1 MTPLQSVDKELV
13 LLCLRA
19 MPLEVGSGF
28 SIRRERLKDGGGKK
42 RIPASMQIQGMVAM
56 TSLE

>member
-1 MTPLQSVDKELV
+1 MMPLQSVDKELV

-19 MPLEVGSGF
+19 IPLEVGSGF
-28 SIRRERLKDGGGKK
+28 SIRREQLKDGGGKK
-42 RIPASMQIQGMVAM
+42 RIPSSMQIQGMVAM